1 MVLAPNNGQAQ
12 RGEGTEMALEAY
24 RERHKAH
31 AEAVAREVLAQL
43 AELSAAFTELEFD
56 RVNAEAES
64 DELEYLSVSSM
75 LLRKVRAL
83 AHLAE
88 TYEQLT
94 AD

>member
-24 RERHKAH
+24 RERHKAR
-31 AEAVAREVLAQL
+31 AEAVAGELLAQL
-43 AELSAAFTELEFD
+43 AELSRSFNELEFE
-56 RVNAEAES
+56 RVNAES